1 MRWLVSI
8 TDSMDVNWLEI
19 WEMMEDREPGMLQ
32 FTMSQTLRHDLVTG
46 QQQLPP
52 PEQEAVGSKHAAMS
66 SHLNSVSDFP
76 CPT

>member
-1 MRWLVSI
+1 
-8 TDSMDVNWLEI
+8 
-19 WEMMEDREPGMLQ
+19 MLQ